1 METLNECMNFEST
14 LKSTLA
20 AGQALLGRA
29 MVVVVVS
36 IQAVYS
42 GVSSSNPAHTLI
54 VLVKSDISNKKI
66 IGERGHGWQ
75 MQAKEF

>member
-1 METLNECMNFEST
+1 M
-14 LKSTLA
+14 
-20 AGQALLGRA
+20 
-29 MVVVVVS
+29 VS

>member
-1 METLNECMNFEST
+1 MYEFCKHFEVYLSR
-14 LKSTLA
+14 
-20 AGQALLGRA
+20 RA
-29 MVVVVVS
+29 SFIRQGHGGGGGLVVS